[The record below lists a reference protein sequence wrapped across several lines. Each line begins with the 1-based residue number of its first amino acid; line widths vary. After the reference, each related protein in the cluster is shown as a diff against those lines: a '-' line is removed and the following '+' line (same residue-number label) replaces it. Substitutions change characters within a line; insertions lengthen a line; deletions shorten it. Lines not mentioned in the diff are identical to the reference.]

1 MQTVKSKDISE
12 DVYKH
17 LAKVFYPHIVEFF
30 ADPKNQDDYE
40 KAIEKS
46 KSQLAV

>member
-1 MQTVKSKDISE
+1 MKPLNVKDISE
-12 DVYKH
+12 NACER

-30 ADPKNQDDYE
+30 NDSKNQEAYE
-40 KAIEKS
+40 KDVEKS

>member
-1 MQTVKSKDISE
+1 MQKIKSQDISE
-12 DVYKH
+12 DTYES
-17 LAKVFYPHIVEFF
+17 LAKFFYPHIVDFF

-40 KAIEKS
+40 KDIEKS

>member
-30 ADPKNQDDYE
+30 NDPKNQEAYE
-40 KAIEKS
+40 KDIAKC